1 MKDVIE
7 LMIEP
12 MQKTNQFEINLQV
25 DYFTNTTVNS
35 DIQTNLYRIIQE
47 QMTNILKYANAGKV
61 VIKIW
66 LINETIKLSISD
78 DGIGFN
84 ANIIKAGIGLE
95 NIKRRTALYSGIFVL
110 NTAPGKGCELNV
122 EIPLH

>member
-1 MKDVIE
+1 
-7 LMIEP
+7 